1 MKKVCLVADFE
12 EITIE
17 VPGSILDSVNLDSQ
31 LWTFYCFLNIKE
43 IKGKVKQR

>member
-17 VPGSILDSVNLDSQ
+17 VPGSILDSVNSDS
-31 LWTFYCFLNIKE
+31 
-43 IKGKVKQR
+43 